1 MRVPDAVRREV
12 PLRRAETHLHN
23 VDPGSAA
30 HRFALHSIRATRQ
43 LSRAHPLVWAKP
55 CQWPMVGRVG

>member
-43 LSRAHPLVWAKP
+43 LSRAHPLV
-55 CQWPMVGRVG
+55 